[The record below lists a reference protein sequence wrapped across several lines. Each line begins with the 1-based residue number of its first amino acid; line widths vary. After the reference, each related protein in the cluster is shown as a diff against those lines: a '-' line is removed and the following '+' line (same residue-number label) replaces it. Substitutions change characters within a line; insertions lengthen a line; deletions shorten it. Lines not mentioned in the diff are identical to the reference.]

1 MNPLAFEP
9 TDMDI
14 VALCDN
20 VSCDVE
26 PLVRLL
32 IDMKSKH
39 AGLFGELM
47 PALETA
53 LSRNSTKLV
62 DVITRI
68 FGGAK
73 DIDKLFDENMFKAPM
88 SNEMN
93 QYMIGQVMRTVDMH
107 YEIHITMAMNDREEV
122 PPQEQKIQSLIIQKM
137 APRDPV
143 YVQFDNHLAETDWYM
158 PAADFVRVWNAMMA
172 QKKEREAMSNIIK
185 GQINRHLDC
194 GAENKS
200 KVLVDQ
206 KLKRAKATRAMKAA
220 WHKANVKDHE
230 QQLIADVAATDA
242 GQLARVA
249 LQQEEEDEFRAALGL
264 LQPPIAVDVAAEDSH
279 GWWGTVYEH
288 VEPAIKTEAGAVTTS
303 MHFDQILDALI

>member
-14 VALCDN
+14 VALYDN

-88 SNEMN
+88 SNEWGI
-93 QYMIGQVMRTVDMH
+93 QEVGGWRERPEGLAKIG
-107 YEIHITMAMNDREEV
+107 
-122 PPQEQKIQSLIIQKM
+122 K
-137 APRDPV
+137 
-143 YVQFDNHLAETDWYM
+143 
-158 PAADFVRVWNAMMA
+158 
-172 QKKEREAMSNIIK
+172 NIK
-185 GQINRHLDC
+185 
-194 GAENKS
+194 
-200 KVLVDQ
+200 
-206 KLKRAKATRAMKAA
+206 KLKKNIWK
-220 WHKANVKDHE
+220 
-230 QQLIADVAATDA
+230 
-242 GQLARVA
+242 
-249 LQQEEEDEFRAALGL
+249 
-264 LQPPIAVDVAAEDSH
+264 
-279 GWWGTVYEH
+279 
-288 VEPAIKTEAGAVTTS
+288 
-303 MHFDQILDALI
+303 